1 MTVCRSLEVDR
12 RVLIGVTA
20 GAALSL
26 APFRRL
32 LAADPPL
39 VAVTAIVEHPAL
51 DACREGIRAEL
62 AALGFVEGQS
72 LRFEFQS
79 AQGQPATAAQIARR
93 FVGLAPDVIVPI
105 STPSAQAVVAAT
117 RDIPVVFTAVTDP
130 VGAGLI
136 ANPEQPGGN
145 VTGLSDLS
153 PIAQHLDLV
162 QEALPTVR
170 KLGVPYNPGEAN
182 SVTLLKLIE
191 AEAAGRGLTVVS
203 AAASRSAEVQSAAR
217 TLVDQVDVI
226 YVPTD
231 NTVVSALEAV
241 LGVARQRR
249 VPVFAGDTDTVR
261 RGAIATVGFDYRE
274 VGRQTGAIVA
284 RVLRGEKPG
293 TIPVRQAEGTQ
304 LVVNRAAAKGF
315 GIEIPATVLQRA
327 SEVIEG

>member
-1 MTVCRSLEVDR
+1 MV
-12 RVLIGVTA
+12 
-20 GAALSL
+20 SL
-26 APFRRL
+26 AAGLGLALPFGRA
-32 LAADPPL
+32 LATDPAL

-51 DACREGIRAEL
+51 DACRDGIREEL
-62 AALGFVEGQS
+62 ATLGFAEGQS

-93 FVGLAPDVIVPI
+93 YVGLGPSVIVPI

-130 VGAGLI
+130 VGAGLVTTL
-136 ANPEQPGGN
+136 ERPGGN
-145 VTGLSDLS
+145 DTGLSDLS

-162 QEALPTVR
+162 KEIAPAVR

-182 SVTLLKLIE
+182 SLTLLKLIE
-191 AEAAGRGLTVVS
+191 AEAPLRGLTVVP
-203 AAASRSAEVQSAAR
+203 AAASRSAEVQPAAR
-217 TLVDQVDVI
+217 TLVAEVDAI

-249 VPVFAGDTDTVR
+249 IPVFAGDTDTVR

-274 VGRQTGAIVA
+274 VGRQTAAIVA
-284 RVLRGEKPG
+284 RVLRGESPG
-293 TIPVRQAEGTQ
+293 AIPVRQAQGTR
-304 LVVNRAAAKGF
+304 LVVNRAAAQAF
-315 GIEIPATVLQRA
+315 GVELPKPVLDRA
-327 SEVIEG
+327 SEVIDG